1 MTLKLKIIVGST
13 RPGRVGPTVGSW
25 VEKAAREH
33 GGFDVELVDLADQNL
48 PLLDEPA
55 HPAMQQYEHDHTK
68 AWSAKMAEADAYVFV
83 TPEYD
88 SFPNAALINAIQ
100 ALVREWSYKPAGVVS
115 YGGISG
121 GLRAGQELRLM
132 LAGLGIMPIPQGVPV
147 PFFSE
152 FIDDNAVFTPNEKM
166 ADGAKLMFA
175 ELAKWG
181 DALKPLRAG

>member
-33 GGFDVELVDLADQNL
+33 GGFDVDLVHLADQDL

-68 AWSAKMAEADAYVFV
+68 AWSARMADADAYVFV

-88 SFPNAALINAIQ
+88 FFPNAALINAVQ
-100 ALVREWSYKPAGVVS
+100 VLSKEWNYKPAAVVS

-121 GLRAGQELRLM
+121 GMRAAQELRLL
-132 LAGLGIMPIPQGVPV
+132 LAGLAMMPIPQGVPV
-147 PFFSE
+147 PFFPE
-152 FIDDNAVFTPNEKM
+152 FIDDNGVFTPNAKM
-166 ADGAKLMFA
+166 AEGASLMFT